1 MLSIEEI
8 KLLIEKLERVNEK
21 DLKKLIN
28 ENKKIDRSERSKTI
42 NTKTSNKIIKD
53 LLEKLD

>member
-1 MLSIEEI
+1 MTDKFDNKYEI
-8 KLLIEKLERVNEK
+8 RNEL
-21 DLKKLIN
+21 LKKLIN

-53 LLEKLD
+53 LLEKLDWELKQ

>member
-1 MLSIEEI
+1 MTDKFDNKDEI
-8 KLLIEKLERVNEK
+8 RNEL
-21 DLKKLIN
+21 LKKLIN

-53 LLEKLD
+53 LLEKLDWELKQ

>member
-1 MLSIEEI
+1 MTDKFDNKDEI
-8 KLLIEKLERVNEK
+8 RNEL
-21 DLKKLIN
+21 LKKLIN